1 MHASHFQVDWRTSQP
16 IDTNLDIVDSPTLD
30 LPVGSLKGGESYNFS
45 VTVLIEK
52 EHLEFEKSV
61 ANIVLDVESNGVM
74 AAITPSEMTVSQN
87 RKIKLSGILSN
98 DLDNSH
104 RQMQVCNFNEEK
116 QLSSK
121 KKENSDLFFPFF
133 SFLGHANCKVEEV
146 V

>member
-1 MHASHFQVDWRTSQP
+1 MHASHFQVDWRSSQP

-104 RQMQVCNFNEEK
+104 RQMQVSDFLLINYERAFGI
-116 QLSSK
+116 K
-121 KKENSDLFFPFF
+121 KKKKF
-133 SFLGHANCKVEEV
+133 
-146 V
+146 

>member
-1 MHASHFQVDWRTSQP
+1 M
-16 IDTNLDIVDSPTLD
+16 DSPTLD

-104 RQMQVCNFNEEK
+104 RQMQVSHFPLINEEK
-116 QLSSK
+116 PFAK
-121 KKENSDLFFPFF
+121 KKNLTVFGNTY
-133 SFLGHANCKVEEV
+133 LEV
-146 V
+146 CICYTD